1 MACFPRKLR
10 IFNRAKASF
19 TPAEDENK
27 DTLLNNAANPVQIGR
42 YIRREETAFFTP
54 KSSEGQI
61 IDNRSNDNNKNT
73 GSNNG
78 NGNNVT
84 KSNNA
89 NGSLV
94 NNGSGNVN
102 SLPPKKFISNKAH
115 NLSRN
120 NSANKSNNNS
130 NKFNASN
137 SLLKPVKGRRPT
149 ALPSDAPNLEEEE
162 QRDDVDGVVEGRA
175 PTELD
180 KIVEAQTGALHVD
193 IKQANGY
200 RSNSSD
206 KDTPTTPGSTLAV
219 RFFIGQHAHEE
230 DAVSAES
237 LDAGSYRSIK
247 AVTTQGSEHQQ
258 QHQQK
263 QTKKLLLHTAHVSD
277 STNNAST
284 FSSLLQLPALGSHE
298 WTPQHSSNRFTNAT
312 SSPSLYGPQ
321 ATTRK
326 SKSKSWRKA
335 RGSSPPAED
344 LHIPPPPPL
353 PPLPL
358 TSASSSAS
366 LLSLRSNKIKHSS
379 SSAVATFTAASS
391 HIEEGGISA
400 NAEFATPAGY
410 DVRYAGTGS
419 AEATTAASDATNDK
433 FSLERQFYT
442 LSEILN
448 LSDNST
454 ITINS
459 ELGRDSGVLVE
470 EQTSTPKES
479 DNSDTPQV
487 HRVEGGLIFTRP
499 NLPAKKDVHI
509 EFIEKDNETRNLI
522 RKAIERNDFL
532 NNYMDKERK
541 EMVIDAMAPTFY
553 KKDSYI
559 IHENDEGSEI
569 YVSETGYFDVIKGG
583 KVVGSFGP
591 TTVFGELAILYN
603 ANRLASVRATTNAR
617 VWKITRETFRQ
628 IMVLSE
634 SKERDENL
642 TFLRAAP
649 FLNDLSDAVL
659 NKVVDLLQRK
669 YYEPNACIVRE
680 GEVGNEFFIIRGGTV
695 TIKKKNEQNVE
706 RVVDRRKRGDYF
718 GEQALLNADRRQASV
733 YADAPGTEVL
743 KLDREAFISYLG
755 TIPQLREKPEERKSA
770 ERKQSTRQSEF
781 DNEYAHIQLTDLKKV
796 ATLGAGAFG
805 CVDLVTYN
813 DKTFA
818 LKIIK
823 KIDVIKQDQV
833 EHVYSEKHV
842 MMKCRSSPFII
853 ELYKTFRNEKFV
865 YFLMEACMGG
875 DVWTVMSQ
883 RRFFDERTAKFIAG
897 CVVEAF
903 DFLHAHNII
912 YRDLKPENLMLTT
925 DGYCKL
931 VDFGFAKHIPP
942 NQKTNTFAGTP
953 EYVAPEIILDR
964 GHDRAVDYWALGI
977 LIFELL
983 VGKTPFRGQNQ
994 IKIYQQIL
1002 GGIDV
1007 IQMPSKIPRSAQ
1019 GLIKHLCKQLPAERL
1034 GYQRRGILDIKRHSW
1049 FDNLDWNKLKY
1060 KQLPSPIKRP
1070 ITCNT
1075 DLQYFGPAGVE
1086 NDYDPPDE
1094 TSGWDIDF

>member
-10 IFNRAKASF
+10 IFNRTTASF
-19 TPAEDENK
+19 TPAEDENT

-42 YIRREETAFFTP
+42 YIRREETALFTP
-54 KSSEGQI
+54 KSSEQLRKSQEQI
-61 IDNRSNDNNKNT
+61 IDNRNNRTNNNNNV

-78 NGNNVT
+78 HDNNVT
-84 KSNNA
+84 KSNNINGNSA
-89 NGSLV
+89 NGSLI
-94 NNGSGNVN
+94 NNESSNVN

-115 NLSRN
+115 NLNRN
-120 NSANKSNNNS
+120 NSANKSNNN
-130 NKFNASN
+130 NKDGVGN

-162 QRDDVDGVVEGRA
+162 EYDDVDGVEKERA
-175 PTELD
+175 AAELD
-180 KIVEAQTGALHVD
+180 RIVEEKTGALNVN
-193 IKQANGY
+193 IKQANGN

-206 KDTPTTPGSTLAV
+206 QDTPTTPGSTLAV
-219 RFFIGQHAHEE
+219 RFFIGQHAHDE
-230 DAVSAES
+230 DAASAQS
-237 LDAGSYRSIK
+237 LDAGSYRSTE
-247 AVTTQGSEHQQ
+247 AVTVQSSEQ
-258 QHQQK
+258 QQK
-263 QTKKLLLHTAHVSD
+263 QTKKLHLQTADAIDGNNTTGTFTTLMQLSAPNSQEW
-277 STNNAST
+277 STQSNSSRLAS
-284 FSSLLQLPALGSHE
+284 AC
-298 WTPQHSSNRFTNAT
+298 
-312 SSPSLYGPQ
+312 SSPTLYGPQ

-335 RGSSPPAED
+335 RGNSPPAED

-353 PPLPL
+353 PPQPL
-358 TSASSSAS
+358 TTASSSAS
-366 LLSLRSNKIKHSS
+366 LLSLRSNKIKRN
-379 SSAVATFTAASS
+379 SAVATPTTATP

-400 NAEFATPAGY
+400 NAEFARPPSY
-410 DVRYAGTGS
+410 DVRYDGTGS
-419 AEATTAASDATNDK
+419 LTTAATTAASDATNDK
-433 FSLERQFYT
+433 DQMP
-442 LSEILN
+442 
-448 LSDNST
+448 
-454 ITINS
+454 
-459 ELGRDSGVLVE
+459 
-470 EQTSTPKES
+470 TPKES

-591 TTVFGELAILYN
+591 TTLFGELAILYN

-649 FLNDLSDAVL
+649 FLNDLSDDVL

-695 TIKKKNEQNVE
+695 TIKKKNEHNVE

-781 DNEYAHIQLTDLKKV
+781 DNEYAHVQLTDLKKV

-805 CVDLVTYN
+805 CVDLVSYN

-883 RRFFDERTAKFIAG
+883 RRFFDERTAKFLAG

-903 DFLHAHNII
+903 DFLHSHNII